1 MNKEQN
7 KKITFEQLIR
17 RREQR
22 EEEKSK
28 VIEIYVESMDG
39 TLLFKKLPE
48 DEILDIYNETDT
60 KNISSLIESTR
71 KIIYL
76 SCPLLQ
82 DKNLHSELGIVDP
95 FDVPKVLFDLKE
107 TDYIGSKLFE
117 FNGISKAITKVEE
130 NIKN

>member
-1 MNKEQN
+1 MN

-39 TLLFKKLPE
+39 TLLFNKLSE
-48 DEILDIYNETDT
+48 DEILNIYDETDT
-60 KNISSLIESTR
+60 KNTSSLIESAR

-82 DKNLHSELGIVDP
+82 DKKLLGELGVVDP
-95 FDVPKVLFDLKE
+95 FDVPKILFDLKE
-107 TDYIGSKLFE
+107 TEYIGSKLFE
-117 FNGISKAITKVEE
+117 FNGLSKAITKVEE